1 MPAFSFEALDAQ
13 GQTRKGLL
21 EADTAKAA
29 RSLLRAQGLV
39 PLGVEPVQTGA
50 TSDGTP
56 PGLGQRL
63 FTRPVFNATALA
75 IWTRQLAGLVS
86 SGLPLERAL
95 TALSDEADDERQRH
109 LVAALRAEVNA
120 GSTFAR
126 ALSQHP
132 REFSDIYC
140 AVIGAGE
147 HSGNLGLVL
156 ERLADDLEERQALKA
171 KLVGAALYPAIV
183 TGVAI
188 VIVLFLVGYVVPQ
201 VASVFAG
208 TKRALPF
215 LTVAMLAISDAV
227 RHYGWAMAGV
237 LLAGTAGAHWALK
250 VDDIRQRFDAAWL
263 TLPLVGRLARGYNA
277 ARFASTLAML
287 AGSGVPILKALQA
300 AAETLNNRALR
311 ADALEAL
318 VLVREGAPLATA
330 LAQKK
335 RFPGLLSMFA
345 RLGEQTGQLPVMLQR
360 AATQLGTEVQ
370 RRAMQLAT
378 ILEPLLIVG
387 MGGMVMLIVLA
398 VLLPIIQLNQFVK

>member
-13 GQTRKGLL
+13 GQTRKGVL

-29 RSLLRAQGLV
+29 RGQLRAQALV
-39 PLGVEPVQTGA
+39 PLAVQPVDAGQAAGA
-50 TSDGTP
+50 SAHWS
-56 PGLGQRL
+56 QRL
-63 FTRPVFNATALA
+63 FTRAAFSATALA
-75 IWTRQLAGLVS
+75 VWTRQLAGLVA

-95 TALSDEADDERQRH
+95 TALAEEADDERQHH
-109 LVAALRAEVNA
+109 LVAVLRAEVNA

-126 ALSQHP
+126 ALQQHP

-147 HSGNLGLVL
+147 ASGSLGLVL
-156 ERLADDLEERQALKA
+156 ERLADDLEERQALQA

-183 TGVAI
+183 TLVAI
-188 VIVLFLVGYVVPQ
+188 AIVLFLVTYVVPQ

-215 LTVAMLAISDAV
+215 LTVAMLGLSSGV
-227 RHYGWAMAGV
+227 RNYGWLMLSTLV
-237 LLAGTAGAHWALK
+237 LIAAGARLALSK
-250 VDDIRQRFDAAWL
+250 ADFREKFDAAWL

-287 AGSGVPILKALQA
+287 AGAGVPILKALQA
-300 AAETLNNRALR
+300 AAETLNNRAMR
-311 ADALEAL
+311 ADALDAL
-318 VLVREGAPLATA
+318 VLVREGAPLASA

-335 RFPGLLSMFA
+335 RFPGLVAMFA

-360 AATQLGTEVQ
+360 AATQLSAEVQ
-370 RRAMQLAT
+370 RRALQLAT
-378 ILEPLLIVG
+378 ILEPLLIVA
-387 MGGMVMLIVLA
+387 MGLIVMLIVLA